1 MLPEQFIEQLTLS
14 LGPERAG
21 EVFSYIQD
29 SQPSV
34 AVRANP
40 FKVSDAESLSFL
52 PIDAERSTYSQWG
65 RFLTSRP
72 EFALD
77 PLFHAGAYYVQE
89 ASSMY
94 QERILPLM
102 AEMRQARPDGAF
114 KVLDLCAAPGGKTTH
129 LLSMLRGIP
138 GAFLVSNEIIRS
150 RASVL
155 CENVSK
161 WGAANVVVTN
171 NDPADFAALPG
182 YFDVMVV
189 DAPCSGEGMFRKDPE
204 AVAQWSEDN
213 VRLCAARQRRI
224 LSDVLS
230 ALRPGGL
237 LVYSTCTFNR
247 FEDED
252 NVVWLASEYG
262 FDVLEQK
269 HFYPGDDM
277 AGEGFF
283 FSLLR
288 KEGGG
293 EAPVRDNAS
302 KGRGGKS
309 GGSAVY
315 RPFGSLDWVRDGFP
329 VFRKGAV
336 LKAFPESVADAMQAF
351 EASSGLRVMMSG
363 SVVAEVKDGSASGRN
378 LYGAIVGN
386 KFSSR
391 KGSGDLDAGSYVSGA
406 FRSQSSR
413 PGSRS
418 AKGSD
423 AVILPQYSLIQSEV
437 YRRGSLPEVTV
448 PLETALAYLRRD
460 PVVLHDAPAGYV
472 VLTYLVEHP
481 LRQPDGTLS
490 MPAVPFGL
498 VKNLGSRCNNLLP
511 PSIALRKR

>member
-1 MLPEQFIEQLTLS
+1 MPMLPEEFIEQLTLS

-21 EVFSYIQD
+21 EVFSYIQYT
-29 SQPSV
+29 QPSV

-40 FKVSDAESLSFL
+40 FKVSDVESLSFL
-52 PIDAERSTYSQWG
+52 PFDTERGTYSQWG

-94 QERILPLM
+94 LERIMPLM

-129 LLSMLRGIP
+129 LLSMLREIP
-138 GAFLVSNEIIRS
+138 GSFLVSNEVIRT
-150 RASVL
+150 RAAVL

-213 VRLCAARQRRI
+213 VRLCAARQHRI
-224 LSDVLS
+224 LSDVLP

-237 LVYSTCTFNR
+237 LVYSTCTFNHY
-247 FEDED
+247 EDED
-252 NVVWLASEYG
+252 NVAWLVSEYG
-262 FDVLEQK
+262 FEVLEQK
-269 HFYPGDDM
+269 HFYPGDEM

-288 KEGGG
+288 KGGG
-293 EAPVRDNAS
+293 GDMPVFGNAS
-302 KGRGGKS
+302 KSRGGRS
-309 GGSAVY
+309 GGSAAY
-315 RPFGSLDWVRDGFP
+315 RPFGSLDWVRDGFT
-329 VFRKGAV
+329 VYRKGPM
-336 LKAFPESVADAMQAF
+336 LKAFPGQVAEAMH
-351 EASSGLRVMMSG
+351 VMMSG
-363 SVVAEVKDGSASGRN
+363 SAVAEVKDGS
-378 LYGAIVGN
+378 
-386 KFSSR
+386 
-391 KGSGDLDAGSYVSGA
+391 KGKLLV
-406 FRSQSSR
+406 
-413 PGSRS
+413 
-418 AKGSD
+418 
-423 AVILPQYSLIQSEV
+423 LPQYSLIQSEV
-437 YRRGSLPEVTV
+437 YRRGSLPEIEV
-448 PLETALAYLRRD
+448 PLETALACLRLG
-460 PVVLHDAPAGYV
+460 PVVLRDAPAGYV
-472 VLTYLVEHP
+472 VLTYSPE
-481 LRQPDGTLS
+481 
-490 MPAVPFGL
+490 AVPFGL

-511 PSIALRKR
+511 SSIRLRQI

>member
-1 MLPEQFIEQLTLS
+1 MPMLPEQFIAQLTLS

-65 RFLTSRP
+65 RFLTERP

-77 PLFHAGAYYVQE
+77 PLFHAGTYYVQE

-94 QERILPLM
+94 LERLLPLM
-102 AEMRQARPDGAF
+102 LEMRQTRPDGAF

-129 LLSMLRGIP
+129 LLSMLREIP
-138 GAFLVSNEIIRS
+138 GSFLVSNEVIRT
-150 RASVL
+150 RAAVL

-161 WGAANVVVTN
+161 WGTANVVVTN
-171 NDPADFAALPG
+171 DDPADFAALPG

-189 DAPCSGEGMFRKDPE
+189 DAPCSGEGMFRKDSE

-252 NVVWLASEYG
+252 NVAWIASEQG
-262 FDVLEQK
+262 FEVLEQK
-269 HFYPGDDM
+269 HFYPGDNM

-315 RPFGSLDWVRDGFP
+315 RPFGSLDWVRDGFT
-329 VFRKGAV
+329 VYRKGPM
-336 LKAFPESVADAMQAF
+336 LKAFPDYVAEVMQAF
-351 EASSGLRVMMSG
+351 ELSSGLRVMMSG
-363 SVVAEVKDGSASGRN
+363 SAVAEVKDGR
-378 LYGAIVGN
+378 
-386 KFSSR
+386 
-391 KGSGDLDAGSYVSGA
+391 AGGKCPQVSGTFKA
-406 FRSQSSR
+406 QSFRS
-413 PGSRS
+413 GS
-418 AKGSD
+418 AKGSASD
-423 AVILPQYSLIQSEV
+423 SVILPQYSLIQSEV
-437 YRRGSLPEVTV
+437 YRRGSLPEIAV
-448 PLETALAYLRRD
+448 PLETALACLRRD
-460 PVVLHDAPAGYV
+460 PVVLRDAPVGYV
-472 VLTYLVEHP
+472 VLTYSP
-481 LRQPDGTLS
+481 GIST
-490 MPAVPFGL
+490 PAVPFGL

>member
-1 MLPEQFIEQLTLS
+1 MLPEQFIAQLTLS

-29 SQPSV
+29 TQPSV

-40 FKVSDAESLSFL
+40 FKVSDIECLSAL
-52 PIDAERSTYSQWG
+52 PFDAEHSTYSGRSTYSQWG

-94 QERILPLM
+94 LERIMPLM

-129 LLSMLRGIP
+129 LLSMLREIP
-138 GAFLVSNEIIRS
+138 GSFLVSNEVIRT
-150 RASVL
+150 RAAVL

-224 LSDVLS
+224 LSDVLP

-237 LVYSTCTFNR
+237 LVYSTCTFNHY
-247 FEDED
+247 EDED
-252 NVVWLASEYG
+252 NVAWLASEYG
-262 FDVLEQK
+262 FEVLEQR

-288 KEGGG
+288 RGGG
-293 EAPVRDNAS
+293 GDMPVFGNAS
-302 KGRGGKS
+302 KSRGGRS

-315 RPFGSLDWVRDGFP
+315 RPFGSLDWVRDGFT
-329 VFRKGAV
+329 VYRKGAM
-336 LKAFPESVADAMQAF
+336 LKAFPGQVAEAMQAF
-351 EASSGLRVMMSG
+351 ELSSGLRVMMSG
-363 SVVAEVKDGSASGRN
+363 SAVAEVKDGS
-378 LYGAIVGN
+378 
-386 KFSSR
+386 
-391 KGSGDLDAGSYVSGA
+391 KGKLLV
-406 FRSQSSR
+406 
-413 PGSRS
+413 
-418 AKGSD
+418 
-423 AVILPQYSLIQSEV
+423 LPQYSLIQS
-437 YRRGSLPEVTV
+437 RGSLSEIEV
-448 PLETALAYLRRD
+448 PLETALACLRLG
-460 PVVLHDAPAGYV
+460 PVVLRDAPAGYV
-472 VLTYLVEHP
+472 VLIYSSET
-481 LRQPDGTLS
+481 
-490 MPAVPFGL
+490 VPFGL

-511 PSIALRKR
+511 SSIRLRQI

>member
-1 MLPEQFIEQLTLS
+1 MLPEQFIEQLILS

-52 PIDAERSTYSQWG
+52 PIDAERSTYSQCG

-94 QERILPLM
+94 LERIMPLM

-129 LLSMLRGIP
+129 LLSMLREIP
-138 GAFLVSNEIIRS
+138 GSFLVSNEVIRT
-150 RASVL
+150 RAAVL

-161 WGAANVVVTN
+161 WGASNVVVTN

-224 LSDVLS
+224 LSDVLP

-237 LVYSTCTFNR
+237 LVYSTCTFNHY
-247 FEDED
+247 EDED
-252 NVVWLASEYG
+252 NVSWLASEYG

-269 HFYPGDDM
+269 HFYPGDEM

-288 KEGGG
+288 KGGG
-293 EAPVRDNAS
+293 GDMPVFGNAS
-302 KGRGGKS
+302 KSR
-309 GGSAVY
+309 GGSAAY
-315 RPFGSLDWVRDGFP
+315 RPFGSLDWVRDGFT
-329 VFRKGAV
+329 VYRKCAM
-336 LKAFPESVADAMQAF
+336 LKAFPNDVADVMQAF
-351 EASSGLRVMMSG
+351 ELSSGLRVMMSG
-363 SVVAEVKDGSASGRN
+363 SAVAEVKDGRAGGKCPQVSGTFKAQSLRS
-378 LYGAIVGN
+378 GSV
-386 KFSSR
+386 
-391 KGSGDLDAGSYVSGA
+391 KGSVSD
-406 FRSQSSR
+406 S
-413 PGSRS
+413 
-418 AKGSD
+418 
-423 AVILPQYSLIQSEV
+423 VILPQYSLIQSEV
-437 YRRGSLPEVTV
+437 YRRGSLPEIAV
-448 PLETALAYLRRD
+448 PLETALSCLRRA
-460 PVVLHDAPAGYV
+460 PVVLHDAPVGFV
-472 VLTYLVEHP
+472 VLPFSPGIST
-481 LRQPDGTLS
+481 
-490 MPAVPFGL
+490 PAVPFGL

>member
-1 MLPEQFIEQLTLS
+1 MPMLPEEFIEQLTIS

-29 SQPSV
+29 TQTSV

-40 FKVSDAESLSFL
+40 FKVSDVESLSFL
-52 PIDAERSTYSQWG
+52 PFDTERGTYSQWG

-94 QERILPLM
+94 LERIMPLIT
-102 AEMRQARPDGAF
+102 EMRQARPDGVF

-138 GAFLVSNEIIRS
+138 CSFLVSNEVIRT
-150 RASVL
+150 RAAVL

-171 NDPADFAALPG
+171 NDPADFAAFPG
-182 YFDVMVV
+182 YFDVMTV

-224 LSDVLS
+224 LSDVLP

-237 LVYSTCTFNR
+237 LVYSTCTFN
-247 FEDED
+247 
-252 NVVWLASEYG
+252 VAWLASEYG
-262 FDVLEQK
+262 FEVLEQK
-269 HFYPGDDM
+269 HFYPGDEM

-288 KEGGG
+288 KDGGG
-293 EAPVRDNAS
+293 DVPVCGNEP
-302 KGRGGKS
+302 KVRGGRS
-309 GGSAVY
+309 CGSAAY
-315 RPFGSLDWVRDGFP
+315 RPFGSLDWVRDGFT
-329 VFRKGAV
+329 VYRKGPM
-336 LKAFPESVADAMQAF
+336 LKAFPGQVAAAMQAF
-351 EASSGLRVMMSG
+351 ELSPGLRVMMSG
-363 SVVAEVKDGSASGRN
+363 SAVAEVKDGS
-378 LYGAIVGN
+378 
-386 KFSSR
+386 
-391 KGSGDLDAGSYVSGA
+391 KGKLLV
-406 FRSQSSR
+406 
-413 PGSRS
+413 
-418 AKGSD
+418 
-423 AVILPQYSLIQSEV
+423 LPQYSLIQSEV
-437 YRRGSLPEVTV
+437 YRRGSLPEIEVQ
-448 PLETALAYLRRD
+448 LETALACLRLG
-460 PVVLHDAPAGYV
+460 PVVLRDAPAGYV
-472 VLTYLVEHP
+472 VLTYSSE
-481 LRQPDGTLS
+481 
-490 MPAVPFGL
+490 AVPFGL

-511 PSIALRKR
+511 SSIRLRQI

>member
-94 QERILPLM
+94 LERILPLM
-102 AEMRQARPDGAF
+102 AEMRQACPDGAF

-129 LLSMLRGIP
+129 LLSMLRETP
-138 GAFLVSNEIIRS
+138 GSFLVSNEVIRT
-150 RASVL
+150 RAAVL

-224 LSDVLS
+224 LSDVLP
-230 ALRPGGL
+230 ALRPGGFL
-237 LVYSTCTFNR
+237 MYSTCTFNHY
-247 FEDED
+247 EDED
-252 NVVWLASEYG
+252 NVAWLVSEYG
-262 FDVLEQK
+262 FDVLEQR

-288 KEGGG
+288 KDRGGDT
-293 EAPVRDNAS
+293 PVSGNAS
-302 KGRGGKS
+302 KAR
-309 GGSAVY
+309 GGSAAY
-315 RPFGSLDWVRDGFP
+315 RSFGSLDWVWDGFT
-329 VFRKGAV
+329 VYRN
-336 LKAFPESVADAMQAF
+336 
-351 EASSGLRVMMSG
+351 VMMSG
-363 SVVAEVKDGSASGRN
+363 SAVAEVKDGS
-378 LYGAIVGN
+378 
-386 KFSSR
+386 
-391 KGSGDLDAGSYVSGA
+391 KGKLLV
-406 FRSQSSR
+406 
-413 PGSRS
+413 
-418 AKGSD
+418 
-423 AVILPQYSLIQSEV
+423 LPQYSLIQSEV
-437 YRRGSLPEVTV
+437 YRRGSLPEIAV
-448 PLETALAYLRRD
+448 PLETALACLRRD
-460 PVVLHDAPAGYV
+460 PVVLRDAPVGYV
-472 VLTYLVEHP
+472 VLTYSP
-481 LRQPDGTLS
+481 GIST
-490 MPAVPFGL
+490 PAVPFGL

>member
-1 MLPEQFIEQLTLS
+1 MPMLPEQFIEQLTLS

-94 QERILPLM
+94 LERIMPLM

-129 LLSMLRGIP
+129 LLSMLREVP
-138 GAFLVSNEIIRS
+138 GSFLVSNEVIRT
-150 RASVL
+150 RAAVL

-224 LSDVLS
+224 LSDVLP

-237 LVYSTCTFNR
+237 LVYSTCTFNHY
-247 FEDED
+247 EDED
-252 NVVWLASEYG
+252 NVAWLVSEYG
-262 FDVLEQK
+262 FDVLEQR

-288 KEGGG
+288 KDGGG
-293 EAPVRDNAS
+293 DMPVFGKAS
-302 KGRGGKS
+302 KAR
-309 GGSAVY
+309 GGSAAY
-315 RPFGSLDWVRDGFP
+315 RSFGSLDWVRDGFT
-329 VFRKGAV
+329 VYRKGPM
-336 LKAFPESVADAMQAF
+336 LKAFPGQVAAAMQAF
-351 EASSGLRVMMSG
+351 ELSPGLRVMMSG
-363 SVVAEVKDGSASGRN
+363 SAVAEVKDGR
-378 LYGAIVGN
+378 
-386 KFSSR
+386 
-391 KGSGDLDAGSYVSGA
+391 AGGKCPQVSGTFKA
-406 FRSQSSR
+406 QSLRS
-413 PGSRS
+413 GS
-418 AKGSD
+418 AKGSASD
-423 AVILPQYSLIQSEV
+423 SVILPQYSLIQSEV
-437 YRRGSLPEVTV
+437 YRRGSLPEIAV
-448 PLETALAYLRRD
+448 PLETALACLRRD
-460 PVVLHDAPAGYV
+460 PVVLRDAPVGYV
-472 VLTYLVEHP
+472 VLTYSP
-481 LRQPDGTLS
+481 GIST
-490 MPAVPFGL
+490 PAVPFGL

>member
-1 MLPEQFIEQLTLS
+1 MPMLPEQFIEQLTLS

-94 QERILPLM
+94 LERIMPLM

-129 LLSMLRGIP
+129 LLSMLREIP
-138 GAFLVSNEIIRS
+138 GSFLVSNEVIRT
-150 RASVL
+150 RAAVL

-204 AVAQWSEDN
+204 SVAQWSVDN

-224 LSDVLS
+224 LSDVLP

-237 LVYSTCTFNR
+237 LVYSTCTFNHY
-247 FEDED
+247 EDED

-262 FDVLEQK
+262 FEVLEQR

-288 KEGGG
+288 KGGG
-293 EAPVRDNAS
+293 GDMPVFCNAS
-302 KGRGGKS
+302 KAR
-309 GGSAVY
+309 GGSAAY
-315 RPFGSLDWVRDGFP
+315 RPFGSLDWVRDGFT
-329 VFRKGAV
+329 VYRKGAM
-336 LKAFPESVADAMQAF
+336 LKAFPDYVAEVMQAF
-351 EASSGLRVMMSG
+351 EISSGLRVMMSG
-363 SVVAEVKDGSASGRN
+363 SAVAEVKDGRTGGKSPH
-378 LYGAIVGN
+378 
-386 KFSSR
+386 
-391 KGSGDLDAGSYVSGA
+391 VSGTFKA
-406 FRSQSSR
+406 QSFRS
-413 PGSRS
+413 GS
-418 AKGSD
+418 AKGSASD
-423 AVILPQYSLIQSEV
+423 SVILPQYSLIQSEV
-437 YRRGSLPEVTV
+437 YRRGSLPEIEV
-448 PLETALAYLRRD
+448 PLETALACLRRD
-460 PVVLHDAPAGYV
+460 PVVLRDAPVGYV
-472 VLTYLVEHP
+472 VLTYSP
-481 LRQPDGTLS
+481 GIST
-490 MPAVPFGL
+490 PAVPFGL

>member
-40 FKVSDAESLSFL
+40 FKVSGAESLSFL
-52 PIDAERSTYSQWG
+52 PIDAGRSTYSQWG

-94 QERILPLM
+94 LERILPLM
-102 AEMRQARPDGAF
+102 AEMRQVRPDGAF

-129 LLSMLRGIP
+129 LLSMLREIP
-138 GAFLVSNEIIRS
+138 GSFLVSNEVIRT
-150 RASVL
+150 RAAVL

-213 VRLCAARQRRI
+213 VRLCTARQRRI
-224 LSDVLS
+224 LSDVLP

-237 LVYSTCTFNR
+237 LVYSTCTFNHY
-247 FEDED
+247 EDED
-252 NVVWLASEYG
+252 NVAWLVSEYG
-262 FDVLEQK
+262 FDVLEQR

-288 KEGGG
+288 KDGGG
-293 EAPVRDNAS
+293 DMPVFGNAS
-302 KGRGGKS
+302 KAR
-309 GGSAVY
+309 GGSAAY
-315 RPFGSLDWVRDGFP
+315 RSFGSLDWVRDGFT
-329 VFRKGAV
+329 VYRKGAM
-336 LKAFPESVADAMQAF
+336 LKAFPDYVAEAMQAF
-351 EASSGLRVMMSG
+351 ELSSGLRVMMSG
-363 SVVAEVKDGSASGRN
+363 SAVAEVKDGRAGCFGFCDIAAVFPDSERGLPARQSARN
-378 LYGAIVGN
+378 RSPVGN
-386 KFSSR
+386 RSDLSAPRPRRPARCSRRLCGAHLFSR
-391 KGSGDLDAGSYVSGA
+391 HFNACRP
-406 FRSQSSR
+406 FR
-413 PGSRS
+413 PGQEPWS
-418 AKGSD
+418 
-423 AVILPQYSLIQSEV
+423 
-437 YRRGSLPEVTV
+437 
-448 PLETALAYLRRD
+448 
-460 PVVLHDAPAGYV
+460 
-472 VLTYLVEHP
+472 
-481 LRQPDGTLS
+481 TLQQ
-490 MPAVPFGL
+490 
-498 VKNLGSRCNNLLP
+498 P
-511 PSIALRKR
+511 PSSLHSPPQTLIANTMLTVRNIGNRQYLSPDSE

>member
-1 MLPEQFIEQLTLS
+1 MPMLPEEFIEQLTIS

-29 SQPSV
+29 TQTSV

-40 FKVSDAESLSFL
+40 FKVSDVESLSFL
-52 PIDAERSTYSQWG
+52 PFDTERGTYSQWG

-94 QERILPLM
+94 LERIMPLIT
-102 AEMRQARPDGAF
+102 EMRQARPDGVF

-138 GAFLVSNEIIRS
+138 CSFLVSNEVIRT
-150 RASVL
+150 RAAVL

-171 NDPADFAALPG
+171 NDPADFAAFPG
-182 YFDVMVV
+182 YFDVMTV

-224 LSDVLS
+224 LSDVLP

-237 LVYSTCTFNR
+237 LVYSTCTFNHY
-247 FEDED
+247 EDED
-252 NVVWLASEYG
+252 NVAWLASEYG
-262 FDVLEQK
+262 FEVLEQK
-269 HFYPGDDM
+269 HFYPGDEM

-288 KEGGG
+288 KDGGG
-293 EAPVRDNAS
+293 DVPVCGNEP
-302 KGRGGKS
+302 KVRGGRS
-309 GGSAVY
+309 CGSAAY
-315 RPFGSLDWVRDGFP
+315 RPFPGQ
-329 VFRKGAV
+329 
-336 LKAFPESVADAMQAF
+336 VAAAMQAF
-351 EASSGLRVMMSG
+351 ELSPGLRVMMSG
-363 SVVAEVKDGSASGRN
+363 SAVAEVKDGS
-378 LYGAIVGN
+378 
-386 KFSSR
+386 
-391 KGSGDLDAGSYVSGA
+391 KGKLLV
-406 FRSQSSR
+406 
-413 PGSRS
+413 
-418 AKGSD
+418 
-423 AVILPQYSLIQSEV
+423 LPQYSLIQSEV
-437 YRRGSLPEVTV
+437 YRRGSLPEIEVQ
-448 PLETALAYLRRD
+448 LETALACLRLG
-460 PVVLHDAPAGYV
+460 PVVLRDAPAGYV
-472 VLTYLVEHP
+472 VLTYSSE
-481 LRQPDGTLS
+481 
-490 MPAVPFGL
+490 AVPFGL

-511 PSIALRKR
+511 SSIRLRQI

>member
-65 RFLTSRP
+65 RFLTERP

-94 QERILPLM
+94 LERILPLM

-129 LLSMLRGIP
+129 LLSMLREIP
-138 GAFLVSNEIIRS
+138 GSFLVSNEVIRT
-150 RASVL
+150 RAAVL

-252 NVVWLASEYG
+252 NVAWIASEQG
-262 FDVLEQK
+262 FEVLEQK
-269 HFYPGDDM
+269 HFYPGDNM

-302 KGRGGKS
+302 KGRGG
-309 GGSAVY
+309 SAAY
-315 RPFGSLDWVRDGFP
+315 RSFGSLDWVRDGFT
-329 VFRKGAV
+329 VYRKGAM
-336 LKAFPESVADAMQAF
+336 LKAFPDYVADVMQAF
-351 EASSGLRVMMSG
+351 ELSPGLRVMMSG
-363 SVVAEVKDGSASGRN
+363 SAVAEVKDGR
-378 LYGAIVGN
+378 
-386 KFSSR
+386 
-391 KGSGDLDAGSYVSGA
+391 AGGKCPQVSGTFKA
-406 FRSQSSR
+406 QSFRF
-413 PGSRS
+413 GS
-418 AKGSD
+418 AKGSAAD
-423 AVILPQYSLIQSEV
+423 SVILPQYSLIQSEV
-437 YRRGSLPEVTV
+437 YRRGSLPEIKV
-448 PLETALAYLRRD
+448 PLETALACLRRD
-460 PVVLHDAPAGYV
+460 PVVLRDAPIGYV
-472 VLTYLVEHP
+472 VLTYSPGVHSC
-481 LRQPDGTLS
+481 RQSAGIS

-498 VKNLGSRCNNLLP
+498 VKNLGPRCNNLLP

>member
-1 MLPEQFIEQLTLS
+1 MPMLPEQFIEQLTLS

-40 FKVSDAESLSFL
+40 FKVSEAESLSFL

-94 QERILPLM
+94 LERIMPLM

-129 LLSMLRGIP
+129 LLSMLREIP
-138 GAFLVSNEIIRS
+138 GSFLVSNEVIRT
-150 RASVL
+150 RAAVL

-161 WGAANVVVTN
+161 WGAASVVVTN

-224 LSDVLS
+224 LSDVLQ

-237 LVYSTCTFNR
+237 LVYSTCTFNHY
-247 FEDED
+247 EDED
-252 NVVWLASEYG
+252 NVAWLVSEYG
-262 FDVLEQK
+262 FEVLEQK
-269 HFYPGDDM
+269 HFYPGDEM

-288 KEGGG
+288 RGGG
-293 EAPVRDNAS
+293 GDMPVFGNAS
-302 KGRGGKS
+302 KSRGGRS
-309 GGSAVY
+309 GGSAAY
-315 RPFGSLDWVRDGFP
+315 RTFGSLDWVRDGFT
-329 VFRKGAV
+329 VYRKGPI
-336 LKAFPESVADAMQAF
+336 LKAFPGQVAEAMQAF
-351 EASSGLRVMMSG
+351 ELSSGLRVMMSG
-363 SVVAEVKDGSASGRN
+363 SAVAEVKDGR
-378 LYGAIVGN
+378 
-386 KFSSR
+386 
-391 KGSGDLDAGSYVSGA
+391 AGGKYPQVSGTFKA
-406 FRSQSSR
+406 QSFR
-413 PGSRS
+413 PGS
-418 AKGSD
+418 AKGSASD
-423 AVILPQYSLIQSEV
+423 SVILPQYSLIQSEV
-437 YRRGSLPEVTV
+437 YRRGSLPEIAV
-448 PLETALAYLRRD
+448 PLETALACLRRD
-460 PVVLHDAPAGYV
+460 PVVLHDAPVGYV
-472 VLTYLVEHP
+472 VLTYSP
-481 LRQPDGTLS
+481 GIST
-490 MPAVPFGL
+490 PAVPFGL
-498 VKNLGSRCNNLLP
+498 VKNLGPRCNNLLP
-511 PSIALRKR
+511 PSIALCKR

>member
-94 QERILPLM
+94 LERIMPLM

-129 LLSMLRGIP
+129 LLSMLREIP
-138 GAFLVSNEIIRS
+138 GSFLVSNEVIRT
-150 RASVL
+150 RAAVL

-224 LSDVLS
+224 LSDVLP

-237 LVYSTCTFNR
+237 LVYSTCTFNH

-288 KEGGG
+288 KDGGG
-293 EAPVRDNAS
+293 DTPVSGNAS
-302 KGRGGKS
+302 KSRGGRS
-309 GGSAVY
+309 GGSAAY
-315 RPFGSLDWVRDGFP
+315 RPFASLDWVRDGFTIY
-329 VFRKGAV
+329 RKGAMI
-336 LKAFPESVADAMQAF
+336 KAFPGQVAEAMQAF
-351 EASSGLRVMMSG
+351 ELSSGLRVMMSG
-363 SVVAEVKDGSASGRN
+363 SVVAEVKDGR
-378 LYGAIVGN
+378 
-386 KFSSR
+386 
-391 KGSGDLDAGSYVSGA
+391 AGGKCPQVSGTFKA
-406 FRSQSSR
+406 QSFRS
-413 PGSRS
+413 GS
-418 AKGSD
+418 AKGSASD
-423 AVILPQYSLIQSEV
+423 SVILPQYSLIQSEV
-437 YRRGSLPEVTV
+437 YRRGSLPEIEV
-448 PLETALAYLRRD
+448 PLETALACLRRD
-460 PVVLHDAPAGYV
+460 PVVLRDAPVGYV
-472 VLTYLVEHP
+472 VLTYSP
-481 LRQPDGTLS
+481 GIST
-490 MPAVPFGL
+490 PAVPFGL
-498 VKNLGSRCNNLLP
+498 VKNLGPRCNNLLP

>member
-94 QERILPLM
+94 LERILPLM

-129 LLSMLRGIP
+129 LLSMLREIP
-138 GAFLVSNEIIRS
+138 GSFLVSNEVIRT
-150 RASVL
+150 RAAVL

-204 AVAQWSEDN
+204 SVAQWSVDN

-224 LSDVLS
+224 LSDVLP

-237 LVYSTCTFNR
+237 LVYSTCTFNH

-262 FDVLEQK
+262 FEVLEQR

-288 KEGGG
+288 KDGGG
-293 EAPVRDNAS
+293 DMPVFCNAS
-302 KGRGGKS
+302 KAR
-309 GGSAVY
+309 GGSAAY
-315 RPFGSLDWVRDGFP
+315 RPFGSLDWVRDGFT
-329 VFRKGAV
+329 VYRKGAM
-336 LKAFPESVADAMQAF
+336 LKAFPDYVAEVMQAF
-351 EASSGLRVMMSG
+351 EISSGLRVMMSG
-363 SVVAEVKDGSASGRN
+363 SAVAEVKDGRTGGKSPH
-378 LYGAIVGN
+378 
-386 KFSSR
+386 
-391 KGSGDLDAGSYVSGA
+391 VSGTFKA
-406 FRSQSSR
+406 QSFRS
-413 PGSRS
+413 GS
-418 AKGSD
+418 AKGSASD
-423 AVILPQYSLIQSEV
+423 SVILPQYSLIQSEV
-437 YRRGSLPEVTV
+437 YRRGSLPEIEV
-448 PLETALAYLRRD
+448 PLETALACLRRD
-460 PVVLHDAPAGYV
+460 PVVLRDAPVGYV
-472 VLTYLVEHP
+472 VLTYSP
-481 LRQPDGTLS
+481 GIST
-490 MPAVPFGL
+490 PAVPFGL

>member
-1 MLPEQFIEQLTLS
+1 MLPEQFIAQLTLS

-29 SQPSV
+29 TQPSV

-40 FKVSDAESLSFL
+40 FKVSDIECLSAL
-52 PIDAERSTYSQWG
+52 PFDAEHSTYSQWG
-65 RFLTSRP
+65 CFLASRP

-94 QERILPLM
+94 LERILPLM

-129 LLSMLRGIP
+129 LLSMLREIP
-138 GAFLVSNEIIRS
+138 GSFLVSNEVIRT
-150 RASVL
+150 RAAVL

-213 VRLCAARQRRI
+213 VRLCTARQRRI
-224 LSDVLS
+224 LSDVLP

-237 LVYSTCTFNR
+237 LVYSTCTFNHY
-247 FEDED
+247 EDED
-252 NVVWLASEYG
+252 NVAWLVSEYG
-262 FDVLEQK
+262 FDVLEQR

-288 KEGGG
+288 KDGGG
-293 EAPVRDNAS
+293 DMPVFGNAS
-302 KGRGGKS
+302 KAR
-309 GGSAVY
+309 GGSAAY
-315 RPFGSLDWVRDGFP
+315 RSFGSLDWVRDGFT
-329 VFRKGAV
+329 VYRKGAM
-336 LKAFPESVADAMQAF
+336 LKAFPDYVAEAMQAF
-351 EASSGLRVMMSG
+351 ELSSGLRVMMSG
-363 SVVAEVKDGSASGRN
+363 SAVAEVKDGR
-378 LYGAIVGN
+378 
-386 KFSSR
+386 
-391 KGSGDLDAGSYVSGA
+391 AGGKCPQVSGTFKA
-406 FRSQSSR
+406 QSFR
-413 PGSRS
+413 PGS
-418 AKGSD
+418 AKGSVSD
-423 AVILPQYSLIQSEV
+423 SVSDSVILPQYSLIQSEV
-437 YRRGSLPEVTV
+437 YRRGSLPEIAV
-448 PLETALAYLRRD
+448 PLETALTCLRRD
-460 PVVLHDAPAGYV
+460 PVVLRDAPVGYV
-472 VLTYLVEHP
+472 VLTYSP
-481 LRQPDGTLS
+481 GIST
-490 MPAVPFGL
+490 PAVPFGL
-498 VKNLGSRCNNLLP
+498 VKNLGPRCNNLLP

>member
-1 MLPEQFIEQLTLS
+1 MLPEQFIEQLTRS

-129 LLSMLRGIP
+129 LLSMLREIP
-138 GAFLVSNEIIRS
+138 GSFLVSNEVIRT
-150 RASVL
+150 RAAVL

-204 AVAQWSEDN
+204 SVAQWSVDN

-224 LSDVLS
+224 LSDVLP

-237 LVYSTCTFNR
+237 LVYSTCTFNH

-252 NVVWLASEYG
+252 NVAWLASEYG
-262 FDVLEQK
+262 FEVLEQR
-269 HFYPGDDM
+269 HFYPGDEG

-288 KEGGG
+288 MPDRCAGDR
-293 EAPVRDNAS
+293 VHQRDVFPAGLRSSRCGN
-302 KGRGGKS
+302 GRRA
-309 GGSAVY
+309 GGSEIY
-315 RPFGSLDWVRDGFP
+315 RPFEAVDWIRDGFR
-329 VFRKGAV
+329 VFRKGNIV
-336 LKAFPESVADAMQAF
+336 KAFPDGVCAEMQMF
-351 EASSGLRVMMSG
+351 EACSGLRIMMSG
-363 SVVAEVKDGSASGRN
+363 SAVAEVKDGGGGAAGRNRSGR
-378 LYGAIVGN
+378 
-386 KFSSR
+386 SS
-391 KGSGDLDAGSYVSGA
+391 GVSG
-406 FRSQSSR
+406 SV
-413 PGSRS
+413 SRS
-418 AKGSD
+418 GKGN
-423 AVILPQYSLIQSEV
+423 AAAPVILPQYSLIQSEV
-437 YRRGSLPEVTV
+437 YRRGSLPEIDV
-448 PLETALAYLRRD
+448 PLDTALAYLRRD
-460 PVVLHDAPAGYV
+460 PIVLPEAPSGYV
-472 VLTYLVEHP
+472 VLTYSPGLSALPSE
-481 LRQPDGTLS
+481 GTAS
-490 MPAVPFGL
+490 ESGECAVPALPFGL
-498 VKNLGSRCNNLLP
+498 VKNLGNRCNSLLP

>member
-1 MLPEQFIEQLTLS
+1 MLPEQFIEQLILS

-52 PIDAERSTYSQWG
+52 PIDAERSTYSQCG

-94 QERILPLM
+94 LERIMPLM

-129 LLSMLRGIP
+129 LLSMLREIP
-138 GAFLVSNEIIRS
+138 GSFLVSNEVIRT
-150 RASVL
+150 RAAVL

-161 WGAANVVVTN
+161 WGASNVVVTN

-224 LSDVLS
+224 LSDVLP

-237 LVYSTCTFNR
+237 LVYSTCTFNHY
-247 FEDED
+247 EDED
-252 NVVWLASEYG
+252 NVSWLASEYG

-269 HFYPGDDM
+269 HFYPGDEM

-288 KEGGG
+288 KGGG
-293 EAPVRDNAS
+293 GDMPVFGNAS
-302 KGRGGKS
+302 KSR
-309 GGSAVY
+309 GGSAAY
-315 RPFGSLDWVRDGFP
+315 RPFGSLDWVRDGFT
-329 VFRKGAV
+329 VYRKCAM
-336 LKAFPESVADAMQAF
+336 LKAFPNDVADVMQAF
-351 EASSGLRVMMSG
+351 ELSSGLRVMMSG
-363 SVVAEVKDGSASGRN
+363 SAVAEVKDGRAGGKCPQVSGTFKAQSLRS
-378 LYGAIVGN
+378 GSV
-386 KFSSR
+386 
-391 KGSGDLDAGSYVSGA
+391 KGSVSD
-406 FRSQSSR
+406 S
-413 PGSRS
+413 
-418 AKGSD
+418 
-423 AVILPQYSLIQSEV
+423 VILPQYSLIQSEV
-437 YRRGSLPEVTV
+437 YRRGSLPEIAV
-448 PLETALAYLRRD
+448 PLETALACLRRD
-460 PVVLHDAPAGYV
+460 PVVLRDAPVGYV
-472 VLTYLVEHP
+472 VLTYSP
-481 LRQPDGTLS
+481 GIST
-490 MPAVPFGL
+490 PAVPFGL

>member
-94 QERILPLM
+94 LERIMPLM

-129 LLSMLRGIP
+129 LLSMLREIP
-138 GAFLVSNEIIRS
+138 GSFLVSNEVIRT
-150 RASVL
+150 RAAVL

-161 WGAANVVVTN
+161 WGASNVVVTN

-224 LSDVLS
+224 LSDVLP

-237 LVYSTCTFNR
+237 LVYSTCTFNHY
-247 FEDED
+247 EDED
-252 NVVWLASEYG
+252 NVAWLASEYG
-262 FDVLEQK
+262 FEVLEQK
-269 HFYPGDDM
+269 HFYPGDEM

-288 KEGGG
+288 KGGG
-293 EAPVRDNAS
+293 GDMPVFGNAS
-302 KGRGGKS
+302 KSRGGRS
-309 GGSAVY
+309 GGSAAY
-315 RPFGSLDWVRDGFP
+315 RPFGSLDWVRDGFT
-329 VFRKGAV
+329 VYRKGPM
-336 LKAFPESVADAMQAF
+336 LKAFPGQVAEAMQAF
-351 EASSGLRVMMSG
+351 ELSSGLRVMMSG
-363 SVVAEVKDGSASGRN
+363 SAVAEVKDGRAGGKCPQVSGTFKAQSLRS
-378 LYGAIVGN
+378 GSV
-386 KFSSR
+386 
-391 KGSGDLDAGSYVSGA
+391 KGSVSD
-406 FRSQSSR
+406 S
-413 PGSRS
+413 
-418 AKGSD
+418 
-423 AVILPQYSLIQSEV
+423 VILPQYSLIQSEV
-437 YRRGSLPEVTV
+437 YRRGSLPEIAV
-448 PLETALAYLRRD
+448 PLETALACLRRD
-460 PVVLHDAPAGYV
+460 PVVLHDAPVGYV
-472 VLTYLVEHP
+472 VLTYSP
-481 LRQPDGTLS
+481 GIST
-490 MPAVPFGL
+490 PAVPFGL

>member
-1 MLPEQFIEQLTLS
+1 MPMLPEQFIEQLTLS

-94 QERILPLM
+94 LERILPLM

-129 LLSMLRGIP
+129 LLSMLREIP
-138 GAFLVSNEIIRS
+138 GSFLVSNEVIRT
-150 RASVL
+150 RAAVL

-204 AVAQWSEDN
+204 SVAQWSVDN

-224 LSDVLS
+224 LSDVLP

-237 LVYSTCTFNR
+237 LVYSTCTFNH

-262 FDVLEQK
+262 FEVLEQR

-288 KEGGG
+288 KDGGG
-293 EAPVRDNAS
+293 DMPVFCNAS
-302 KGRGGKS
+302 KAR
-309 GGSAVY
+309 GGSAAY
-315 RPFGSLDWVRDGFP
+315 RPFGSLDWVRDGFT
-329 VFRKGAV
+329 VYRKGAM
-336 LKAFPESVADAMQAF
+336 LKAFPDYVAEVMQAF
-351 EASSGLRVMMSG
+351 EISSGLRVMMSG
-363 SVVAEVKDGSASGRN
+363 SAVAEVKDGRTGGKSPH
-378 LYGAIVGN
+378 
-386 KFSSR
+386 
-391 KGSGDLDAGSYVSGA
+391 VSGTFKA
-406 FRSQSSR
+406 QSFRS
-413 PGSRS
+413 GS
-418 AKGSD
+418 AKGSASD
-423 AVILPQYSLIQSEV
+423 SVILPQYSLIQSEV
-437 YRRGSLPEVTV
+437 YRRGSLPEIEV
-448 PLETALAYLRRD
+448 PLETALACLRRD
-460 PVVLHDAPAGYV
+460 PVVLRDAPVGYV
-472 VLTYLVEHP
+472 VLTYSP
-481 LRQPDGTLS
+481 GIST
-490 MPAVPFGL
+490 PAVPFGL

>member
-1 MLPEQFIEQLTLS
+1 MPMLPEEFIEQLTLS

-21 EVFSYIQD
+21 EVFSYIQYT
-29 SQPSV
+29 QPSV

-40 FKVSDAESLSFL
+40 FKVSDVESLSFL
-52 PIDAERSTYSQWG
+52 PFDTERGTYSQWG

-94 QERILPLM
+94 LERIMPLM

-129 LLSMLRGIP
+129 LLSMLREIP
-138 GAFLVSNEIIRS
+138 GSFLVSNEVIRT
-150 RASVL
+150 RAAVL

-213 VRLCAARQRRI
+213 VRLCAARQHRI
-224 LSDVLS
+224 LSDVLP

-237 LVYSTCTFNR
+237 LVYSTCTFNHY
-247 FEDED
+247 EDED
-252 NVVWLASEYG
+252 NVAWLVSEYG
-262 FDVLEQK
+262 FEVLEQK
-269 HFYPGDDM
+269 HFYPGDEM

-288 KEGGG
+288 RGGG
-293 EAPVRDNAS
+293 GDMPVFGNAS
-302 KGRGGKS
+302 KSRGGRS
-309 GGSAVY
+309 GGSAAY
-315 RPFGSLDWVRDGFP
+315 RTFGSLDWVRDGFT
-329 VFRKGAV
+329 VYRKGPM
-336 LKAFPESVADAMQAF
+336 LKAFPGQVAEAMQAF
-351 EASSGLRVMMSG
+351 ELSSGLRVMMSG
-363 SVVAEVKDGSASGRN
+363 SAVAEVKDG
-378 LYGAIVGN
+378 N
-386 KFSSR
+386 KG
-391 KGSGDLDAGSYVSGA
+391 KLLV
-406 FRSQSSR
+406 
-413 PGSRS
+413 
-418 AKGSD
+418 
-423 AVILPQYSLIQSEV
+423 LPQYSLIQSEV
-437 YRRGSLPEVTV
+437 YRRGSLPEIEV
-448 PLETALAYLRRD
+448 PLETALACLRLG
-460 PVVLHDAPAGYV
+460 PVVLRDAPAGYV
-472 VLTYLVEHP
+472 VLTYSPE
-481 LRQPDGTLS
+481 
-490 MPAVPFGL
+490 AVPFGL

-511 PSIALRKR
+511 SSIRLRQI

>member
-94 QERILPLM
+94 LERILPLM

-129 LLSMLRGIP
+129 LLSMLREIP
-138 GAFLVSNEIIRS
+138 GSFLVSNEVIRT
-150 RASVL
+150 RAAVL

-224 LSDVLS
+224 LSDVLP

-237 LVYSTCTFNR
+237 LVYSTCTFNHY
-247 FEDED
+247 EDED
-252 NVVWLASEYG
+252 NVAWLASEYG
-262 FDVLEQK
+262 FEVLEQR

-288 KEGGG
+288 KDGGG
-293 EAPVRDNAS
+293 DMPVFGNAS
-302 KGRGGKS
+302 KAR
-309 GGSAVY
+309 GGSAAY
-315 RPFGSLDWVRDGFP
+315 RPFGSLDWVRDGFT
-329 VFRKGAV
+329 VYRKGPM
-336 LKAFPESVADAMQAF
+336 LKAFPDYVAEVMQTFELSSV
-351 EASSGLRVMMSG
+351 LRVMMSG
-363 SVVAEVKDGSASGRN
+363 SAVAEVKDGR
-378 LYGAIVGN
+378 
-386 KFSSR
+386 
-391 KGSGDLDAGSYVSGA
+391 AGGKYPQVSCTFKA
-406 FRSQSSR
+406 QSFR
-413 PGSRS
+413 PGS
-418 AKGSD
+418 AKGSASD
-423 AVILPQYSLIQSEV
+423 SVILPQYSLIQSEV
-437 YRRGSLPEVTV
+437 YRRGSLSEITV
-448 PLETALAYLRRD
+448 PLETALACLRRD
-460 PVVLHDAPAGYV
+460 PVVLHDAHVGYV
-472 VLTYLVEHP
+472 VLTYSP
-481 LRQPDGTLS
+481 GIST
-490 MPAVPFGL
+490 PAVPFGL
-498 VKNLGSRCNNLLP
+498 VKNLGPRCNNLLP

>member
-94 QERILPLM
+94 LERIMPLM

-129 LLSMLRGIP
+129 LLSMLREIP
-138 GAFLVSNEIIRS
+138 GSFLVSNEVIRT
-150 RASVL
+150 RAAVL

-161 WGAANVVVTN
+161 WGAANVVVT
-171 NDPADFAALPG
+171 
-182 YFDVMVV
+182 
-189 DAPCSGEGMFRKDPE
+189 KDPE

-224 LSDVLS
+224 LSDVLP

-237 LVYSTCTFNR
+237 LVYSTCTFNHY
-247 FEDED
+247 EDED
-252 NVVWLASEYG
+252 NVAWLASEYG
-262 FDVLEQK
+262 FDVLEQR

-288 KEGGG
+288 KDGGG
-293 EAPVRDNAS
+293 DMPFFGNAS
-302 KGRGGKS
+302 KAR
-309 GGSAVY
+309 GGSAAY
-315 RPFGSLDWVRDGFP
+315 RPFGSLDWVRDGFT
-329 VFRKGAV
+329 VYRKGPM
-336 LKAFPESVADAMQAF
+336 LKAFPDYVAEVMQAF
-351 EASSGLRVMMSG
+351 ELSSGFRVMMSG
-363 SVVAEVKDGSASGRN
+363 SAVAEVKDGR
-378 LYGAIVGN
+378 
-386 KFSSR
+386 
-391 KGSGDLDAGSYVSGA
+391 AGGKCPQVSGTFKA
-406 FRSQSSR
+406 QSLRS
-413 PGSRS
+413 GS
-418 AKGSD
+418 AKGSASD
-423 AVILPQYSLIQSEV
+423 SVILPQYSLIQSEV
-437 YRRGSLPEVTV
+437 YRRGSLPEIAV
-448 PLETALAYLRRD
+448 PLETALACLRRD
-460 PVVLHDAPAGYV
+460 PVVLRDAPVGYV
-472 VLTYLVEHP
+472 VLTYSP
-481 LRQPDGTLS
+481 GIST
-490 MPAVPFGL
+490 PAVPFGL
-498 VKNLGSRCNNLLP
+498 VKNLGPRCNNLLP

>member
-1 MLPEQFIEQLTLS
+1 MPMLPEEFIEQLTIS

-29 SQPSV
+29 TQTSV

-40 FKVSDAESLSFL
+40 FKVSDVESLSFL
-52 PIDAERSTYSQWG
+52 PFDTERGTYSQWG

-94 QERILPLM
+94 LERIMPLIT
-102 AEMRQARPDGAF
+102 EMRQARPDGVF

-138 GAFLVSNEIIRS
+138 CSFLVSNEVIRT
-150 RASVL
+150 RAAVL

-171 NDPADFAALPG
+171 NDPADFAAFPG
-182 YFDVMVV
+182 YFDVMTV

-224 LSDVLS
+224 LSDVLP

-237 LVYSTCTFNR
+237 LVYSTCTFNHY
-247 FEDED
+247 EDED
-252 NVVWLASEYG
+252 NVAWLASEYG
-262 FDVLEQK
+262 FEVLEQK
-269 HFYPGDDM
+269 HFYPGDEM

-288 KEGGG
+288 KDGGG
-293 EAPVRDNAS
+293 DVPVCGNE
-302 KGRGGKS
+302 
-309 GGSAVY
+309 
-315 RPFGSLDWVRDGFP
+315 PFPGQ
-329 VFRKGAV
+329 
-336 LKAFPESVADAMQAF
+336 VAAAMQAF
-351 EASSGLRVMMSG
+351 ELSPGLRVMMSG
-363 SVVAEVKDGSASGRN
+363 SAVAEVKDGS
-378 LYGAIVGN
+378 
-386 KFSSR
+386 
-391 KGSGDLDAGSYVSGA
+391 KGKLLV
-406 FRSQSSR
+406 
-413 PGSRS
+413 
-418 AKGSD
+418 
-423 AVILPQYSLIQSEV
+423 LPQYSLIQSEV
-437 YRRGSLPEVTV
+437 YRRGSLPEIEVQ
-448 PLETALAYLRRD
+448 LETALACLRLG
-460 PVVLHDAPAGYV
+460 PVVLRDAPAGYV
-472 VLTYLVEHP
+472 VLTYSSE
-481 LRQPDGTLS
+481 
-490 MPAVPFGL
+490 AVPFGL

-511 PSIALRKR
+511 SSIRLRQI

>member
-1 MLPEQFIEQLTLS
+1 MPMLPEQFIEQLTLS

-94 QERILPLM
+94 LERILPLM

-129 LLSMLRGIP
+129 LLSMLREIP
-138 GAFLVSNEIIRS
+138 GSFLVSNEVIRT
-150 RASVL
+150 RAAVL

-182 YFDVMVV
+182 YLDVMVV

-224 LSDVLS
+224 LSDVLP

-237 LVYSTCTFNR
+237 LVYSTCTFNH

-252 NVVWLASEYG
+252 NVAWLASEYG
-262 FDVLEQK
+262 FEVLEQR

-288 KEGGG
+288 KDGGG
-293 EAPVRDNAS
+293 DMPVFGNAS
-302 KGRGGKS
+302 KAR
-309 GGSAVY
+309 GGSAAY
-315 RPFGSLDWVRDGFP
+315 RSFGSLDWVRDGFT
-329 VFRKGAV
+329 VYRKGAM
-336 LKAFPESVADAMQAF
+336 LKAFPDYVADVMQAF
-351 EASSGLRVMMSG
+351 ELSPGLRVMMSG
-363 SVVAEVKDGSASGRN
+363 SAVAEVKDGS
-378 LYGAIVGN
+378 
-386 KFSSR
+386 
-391 KGSGDLDAGSYVSGA
+391 KGKLLV
-406 FRSQSSR
+406 
-413 PGSRS
+413 
-418 AKGSD
+418 
-423 AVILPQYSLIQSEV
+423 LPQYSLIQSEV
-437 YRRGSLPEVTV
+437 YRRGSLPEIAV
-448 PLETALAYLRRD
+448 PLETALACLRRD
-460 PVVLHDAPAGYV
+460 PVVLRDAPVGYV
-472 VLTYLVEHP
+472 VLTYSP
-481 LRQPDGTLS
+481 GIST
-490 MPAVPFGL
+490 PAVPFGL

-511 PSIALRKR
+511 PSIAIRKR

>member
-1 MLPEQFIEQLTLS
+1 MPMLPEQFIEQLTLS

-94 QERILPLM
+94 LERIMPLM
-102 AEMRQARPDGAF
+102 AEMRQARPDGTF

-129 LLSMLRGIP
+129 LLSMLREIP
-138 GAFLVSNEIIRS
+138 GSFLVSNEVIRT
-150 RASVL
+150 RAAVL

-161 WGAANVVVTN
+161 WGASNVVVTS

-224 LSDVLS
+224 LSDVLP

-237 LVYSTCTFNR
+237 LVYSTCTFNHY
-247 FEDED
+247 EDED
-252 NVVWLASEYG
+252 NVAWLASEYG
-262 FDVLEQK
+262 FEVLEQR

-288 KEGGG
+288 KDGGG
-293 EAPVRDNAS
+293 DMPFFGNAS
-302 KGRGGKS
+302 KAR
-309 GGSAVY
+309 GGSAAY
-315 RPFGSLDWVRDGFP
+315 RSFGSLDWVRDGFT
-329 VFRKGAV
+329 VYRKCTM
-336 LKAFPESVADAMQAF
+336 LKAFPDYVAEVMQAF
-351 EASSGLRVMMSG
+351 ELSSGLRVMMSG
-363 SVVAEVKDGSASGRN
+363 SAVAEVKDGR
-378 LYGAIVGN
+378 
-386 KFSSR
+386 
-391 KGSGDLDAGSYVSGA
+391 AGGKSPHVSGTFKA
-406 FRSQSSR
+406 QSFR
-413 PGSRS
+413 PGSV
-418 AKGSD
+418 KGSASD
-423 AVILPQYSLIQSEV
+423 SVILPQYSLIQSEV
-437 YRRGSLPEVTV
+437 YRRGSLPEIAV
-448 PLETALAYLRRD
+448 PLETALACLRRD
-460 PVVLHDAPAGYV
+460 PVVLRDVPVGYV
-472 VLTYLVEHP
+472 VLTYSP
-481 LRQPDGTLS
+481 GIST
-490 MPAVPFGL
+490 PAVPFGL

>member
-1 MLPEQFIEQLTLS
+1 MPMLPEQFIEQLTLS

-94 QERILPLM
+94 LERILPLM

-129 LLSMLRGIP
+129 LLSMLREIP
-138 GAFLVSNEIIRS
+138 GSFLVSNEVIRT
-150 RASVL
+150 RAAVL

-224 LSDVLS
+224 LSDVLP

-237 LVYSTCTFNR
+237 LVYSTCTFNHY
-247 FEDED
+247 EDED

-262 FDVLEQK
+262 FEVLEQR

-288 KEGGG
+288 KGGG
-293 EAPVRDNAS
+293 GDMPVFGNAS
-302 KGRGGKS
+302 KAR
-309 GGSAVY
+309 GGSAAY
-315 RPFGSLDWVRDGFP
+315 RSFGSLDWVRDGFT
-329 VFRKGAV
+329 VYRKGPI
-336 LKAFPESVADAMQAF
+336 LKAFPGQVAEVMQAF
-351 EASSGLRVMMSG
+351 ELSSGLRVMMSG
-363 SVVAEVKDGSASGRN
+363 SAVADVKDGRTGGR
-378 LYGAIVGN
+378 
-386 KFSSR
+386 SPH
-391 KGSGDLDAGSYVSGA
+391 VSGTFKA
-406 FRSQSSR
+406 QSFRS
-413 PGSRS
+413 GA
-418 AKGSD
+418 AKGS
-423 AVILPQYSLIQSEV
+423 ASESVILPQYSLIQSEV
-437 YRRGSLPEVTV
+437 YRRGSLPEIAV
-448 PLETALAYLRRD
+448 PLETALACLRRD
-460 PVVLHDAPAGYV
+460 PVVLRDAPVGYV
-472 VLTYLVEHP
+472 VLTYSP
-481 LRQPDGTLS
+481 GIST
-490 MPAVPFGL
+490 PAVPFGL

>member
-1 MLPEQFIEQLTLS
+1 MPMLPEQFIEQLTLS

-94 QERILPLM
+94 LERIMPLM
-102 AEMRQARPDGAF
+102 AEMRQARPDGTF

-129 LLSMLRGIP
+129 LLSMLREIP
-138 GAFLVSNEIIRS
+138 GSFLVSNEVIRT
-150 RASVL
+150 RAAVL

-161 WGAANVVVTN
+161 WGASNVVVTS

-224 LSDVLS
+224 LSDVLP

-237 LVYSTCTFNR
+237 LVYSTCTFNHY
-247 FEDED
+247 EDED
-252 NVVWLASEYG
+252 NVAWLASEYG
-262 FDVLEQK
+262 FEVLEQR

-288 KEGGG
+288 KDGGG
-293 EAPVRDNAS
+293 DMPFFGNAS
-302 KGRGGKS
+302 KAR
-309 GGSAVY
+309 GGSAAY
-315 RPFGSLDWVRDGFP
+315 RSFGSLDWVRDGFT
-329 VFRKGAV
+329 VYRKCTM
-336 LKAFPESVADAMQAF
+336 LKAFPDYVAEVMQAF
-351 EASSGLRVMMSG
+351 ELSSGLRVMMSG
-363 SVVAEVKDGSASGRN
+363 SAVAEVKDGRAGGKCPQVSGTFKAQSLRS
-378 LYGAIVGN
+378 GSV
-386 KFSSR
+386 
-391 KGSGDLDAGSYVSGA
+391 KGSVSD
-406 FRSQSSR
+406 S
-413 PGSRS
+413 
-418 AKGSD
+418 
-423 AVILPQYSLIQSEV
+423 VILPQYSLIQSEV
-437 YRRGSLPEVTV
+437 YRRGSLPEIAV
-448 PLETALAYLRRD
+448 PLETALSCLRRD
-460 PVVLHDAPAGYV
+460 PVVLRDAPVGYV
-472 VLTYLVEHP
+472 VLTYSP
-481 LRQPDGTLS
+481 GIST
-490 MPAVPFGL
+490 PAVPFGL
-498 VKNLGSRCNNLLP
+498 VKNLGSRCNNFLP